1 MRIEVTSKQ
10 KDSLG
15 ELHACEF
22 GEDGGTIGRGLDNDW
37 VLPDSDRYISSR
49 HASIDFNKGSYYL
62 IDTSSNG
69 IYVNDSKTALGRRN
83 PRRLFNG
90 DRLRMG
96 DFRMLVHI
104 DKGESLVIPLTDE
117 KPSVTPDQVN
127 QLVPEETLRTGV
139 ELIGEEEVSGD
150 KEFREAL
157 LGGDHQE
164 VPVTKEV
171 TKSANPLVEK
181 KIQRQ
186 DRGNDKLLDAFAA
199 GLGLNHEDLKGKAKP
214 EELMK
219 TAGELLREFISGAI
233 ELMGSRSAL
242 KGMFRLDQTT
252 VFPQH
257 NNPLKVSVDESE
269 IAQRLLTGQVGSIG
283 AKNAVREVTD
293 DLHSH
298 HDAILFAM
306 HSAFM
311 DYIESLDPDEL
322 QEHFDRTLNRGS
334 ILAATNKY
342 KYWSLY
348 RDFYPSM
355 TRHEQGQFPQTF
367 GDGFVRAYEK
377 HVADGRTVKPKNG
390 KAA

>member
-1 MRIEVTSKQ
+1 MV
-10 KDSLG
+10 
-15 ELHACEF
+15 
-22 GEDGGTIGRGLDNDW
+22 
-37 VLPDSDRYISSR
+37 
-49 HASIDFNKGSYYL
+49 
-62 IDTSSNG
+62 
-69 IYVNDSKTALGRRN
+69 
-83 PRRLFNG
+83 
-90 DRLRMG
+90 
-96 DFRMLVHI
+96 VHI

-117 KPSVTPDQVN
+117 KPSVTPDQLN
-127 QLVPEETLRTGV
+127 QLIPEETLRTGV
-139 ELIGEEEVSGD
+139 ELIGEEEISGD

-157 LGGDHQE
+157 FGGDHHD

-171 TKSANPLVEK
+171 ARSANPLVAK
-181 KIQRQ
+181 KLQRQ
-186 DRGNDKLLDAFAA
+186 DRDNDKLLAAFAT
-199 GLGLNHEDLKGKAKP
+199 GLGLNHEDLKGKAQP
-214 EELMK
+214 EELLK
-219 TAGELLREFISGAI
+219 NAGELLREFITGAI

-242 KGMFRLDQTT
+242 KGMFRLDQTA

-257 NNPLKVSVDESE
+257 NNPFKVSTDESN
-269 IAQRLLTGQVGSIG
+269 IAQRLLIGQDGDIG

-348 RDFYPSM
+348 RDFYPIM
-355 TRHEQGQFPQTF
+355 TRHDAGQFPQTF
-367 GDGFVRAYEK
+367 SDGFVQAYEK
-377 HVADGRTVKPKNG
+377 HVADRRTAKPKNG